1 MRLKIGFILRSLLVI
16 GTFLGL
22 VLLWSSLSPKPDDE
36 PPFGKVEVRD
46 VPNPQNDVGDQ
57 FKAVVPWPHVEGT
70 QFCVKE
76 AWATL
81 SPKNQNLQGSPEGR
95 ERQQTVRTWS

>member
-36 PPFGKVEVRD
+36 PPFGKLVSALITYSLIYFF
-46 VPNPQNDVGDQ
+46 NYIITIAILC
-57 FKAVVPWPHVEGT
+57 F
-70 QFCVKE
+70 
-76 AWATL
+76 
-81 SPKNQNLQGSPEGR
+81 
-95 ERQQTVRTWS
+95 